1 MFLPIGD
8 EPNARAVPIVN
19 YALIAVNVAVF
30 ALVSLPL
37 MGQPVDPGDPLAREL
52 LRELARQYPGADPR
66 ALLGQLSA
74 YDVFLVRWGYR
85 AAEPSALTL
94 LTAMFLHGGWL
105 HLVGNMLFL
114 WIYGDNVEHRLGRLG
129 YVAAYLAA
137 GVAATLGYAAVL
149 PDAAGGVPMVGASGA
164 ISGVLGFYFVWFPRN
179 RVRLLIVL
187 LPFYVDVWSISARVV
202 LAVYV
207 VIDNLLPFLLAS
219 ADGGGVAYGA
229 HLGGFLAGAAGG
241 VVLDRWTM
249 RRRRDRGHG
258 DEPRPGDLPAD
269 ARGVIARAERDPVA
283 ALQAYHALAPAERRR
298 VPPAVAVDLA
308 DWLLAHGSPD
318 AALGVY
324 HQVLSDHR
332 RGPGPARGPAG
343 EPAELPAGGST
354 ELPAGGPAQ
363 VMDRALLGM
372 GLASLQRGE
381 PVRAYQYLSRA
392 LATSPSPAVAEQA
405 RRALQT
411 IAEQQKLQVR
421 RRRWPRG

>member
-19 YALIAVNVAVF
+19 YALIAINVAVF
-30 ALVSLPL
+30 AIVSLPL

-66 ALLGQLSA
+66 ALLGQISA
-74 YDVFLVRWGYR
+74 YDVLLMRWGFR
-85 AAEPSALTL
+85 AAEPSAITL

-105 HLVGNMLFL
+105 HLAGNMLFL

-149 PDAAGGVPMVGASGA
+149 PDTAGDIPMVGASGA

-187 LPFYVDVWSISARVV
+187 LPFYVDVWRISARVV

-207 VIDNLLPFLLAS
+207 LIDNLLPFLLTS

-229 HLGGFLAGAAGG
+229 HLGGFLAGVAGA
-241 VVLDRWTM
+241 VVIDRWTV
-249 RRRRDRGHG
+249 RRHRSNGHAREPRRDG
-258 DEPRPGDLPAD
+258 LPAD
-269 ARGVIARAERDPVA
+269 ARGVIAQVERDPVA
-283 ALQAYHALAPAERRR
+283 ALQGYYGLAPAERRQ
-298 VPPAVAVDLA
+298 VPPADAVELA
-308 DWLLAHGSPD
+308 DWLAAHGSPD
-318 AALGVY
+318 AALGLY
-324 HQVLSDHR
+324 HQILSDHR
-332 RGPGPARGPAG
+332 QGDG
-343 EPAELPAGGST
+343 L
-354 ELPAGGPAQ
+354 
-363 VMDRALLGM
+363 DRALLGIGM
-372 GLASLQRGE
+372 ISLQRGE
-381 PVRAYQYLSRA
+381 PARAYQHLARA

-405 RRALQT
+405 RRALQS
-411 IAEQQKLQVR
+411 IAEQQKFQVR
-421 RRRWPRG
+421 RRRWPNP